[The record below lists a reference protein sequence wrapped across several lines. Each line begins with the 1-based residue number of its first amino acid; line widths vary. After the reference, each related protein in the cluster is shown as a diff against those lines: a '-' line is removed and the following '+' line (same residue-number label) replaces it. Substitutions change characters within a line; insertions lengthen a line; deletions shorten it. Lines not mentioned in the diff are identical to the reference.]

1 MKKRHTH
8 PAQAGSV
15 NLARRRFVQGLT
27 AGGVLAGLGSVPGAA
42 FALSPAAPRREL
54 SGTEFDLVV
63 DELPVNFTGR
73 TRRAVAL
80 NGQVPAPL
88 LRWRE
93 GDHVTLRVTNRL
105 KTPTSIHWHGLILPN
120 NMDGVPGLTFD
131 GIAPGTT
138 FTYHFPV
145 QQSGTYWYHSHSG
158 FQEQS
163 GHYGPI
169 VIAPRT
175 PDPNPSERDYVV
187 VLSDWSDESPERV
200 FGNLKKMDGYY
211 NYAQPTAVDFVRQ
224 VRQEGFLKALGFR
237 AMWDEMRMSPRD
249 LADVSAATYTYL
261 MNGVTPAGNWS
272 ALFRRGERVR
282 LRFINAAAMTYFDVR
297 IPGLSMTVVS
307 ADGQDVHP
315 VDVDEF
321 RIGVAE
327 TYDVIVTPKD
337 DTAYTIFAQ
346 SADRSG
352 YARGSLAPR
361 AGLSAAIPALDP
373 VPTLS
378 MADMGMAHDMGHA
391 HDTGMSDGTGQEKKT
406 EMTDHSGHDMAGAPD
421 TKTDHSGHDM
431 GAMSGMQTDGAPAST
446 GAGGG
451 MLAVTRHPATE
462 QGPGTAMPASV
473 VSTRLDDPGVGLRDN
488 GRRVLTYADLRGPQG
503 WIDPRAPGRTIELHL
518 TGNME
523 RYMWSFD
530 GVKFSDAEPLRLQHG
545 ELVRI
550 VLINDTMMEH
560 PIHLHGLWSELESP
574 DGKFQ
579 VRKHTIS
586 VKPGHAVSYRV
597 LADAKG
603 RWAYHCHLLFH
614 MEAGM
619 FREVNVA

>member
-1 MKKRHTH
+1 MKNRHTP
-8 PAQAGSV
+8 PAQTGTI
-15 NLARRRFVQGLT
+15 NLPRRRFVQGIT
-27 AGGVLAGLGSVPGAA
+27 AGGVLAGLGSLPVT
-42 FALSPAAPRREL
+42 ALALDPVAPRREL

-73 TRRAVAL
+73 KRTATAI

-93 GDHVTLRVTNRL
+93 GDTVTLRVTNRL
-105 KTPTSIHWHGLILPN
+105 KTPTSIHWHGMILPN
-120 NMDGVPGLTFD
+120 AMDGVPGLTFN

-138 FTYHFPV
+138 FTYRFPV
-145 QQSGTYWYHSHSG
+145 QQSGTYWYHSHSA
-158 FQEQS
+158 FQEQT

-169 VIAPRT
+169 VIEPRK
-175 PDPNPSERDYVV
+175 PNPYPSDRDYVV
-187 VLSDWSDESPERV
+187 VLSDWSDESPEHV

-211 NYAQPTAVDFVRQ
+211 NYAQPTAADFVQQ
-224 VRQEGFLKALGFR
+224 VKKEGFLSALGFR

-261 MNGVTPAGNWS
+261 MNGATPAGNWTGQ
-272 ALFRRGERVR
+272 FRRGERVR
-282 LRFINAAAMTYFDVR
+282 LRFINAAAMSYFDVR
-297 IPGLSMTVVS
+297 IPGLNMTVVA

-315 VDVDEF
+315 VDVEEF

-327 TYDVIVTPKD
+327 TYDVIVTPRD
-337 DTAYTIFAQ
+337 DAAYTIFAQ

-352 YARGSLAPR
+352 YARGTLSPREGLA
-361 AGLSAAIPALDP
+361 AAIPALDP
-373 VPTLS
+373 VPTLT
-378 MADMGMAHDMGHA
+378 MADMGMSHDMGSMP
-391 HDTGMSDGTGQEKKT
+391 GMK
-406 EMTDHSGHDMAGAPD
+406 M
-421 TKTDHSGHDM
+421 DHSGHDM
-431 GAMSGMQTDGAPAST
+431 GSMPGMKMDDSPSPTSPE
-446 GAGGG
+446 GG
-451 MLAVTRHPATE
+451 MMTVKNHPATE
-462 QGPGTAMPASV
+462 HGPGVYMPAEA

-488 GRRVLTYADLRGPQG
+488 GRRVLTYADLHGLQG
-503 WIDPRAPGRTIELHL
+503 WIDPREPGRTIEIHL

-530 GVKFSDAEPLRLQHG
+530 GVKFSDAEPVRLQVG

-550 VLINDTMMEH
+550 ALINDTMMEH
-560 PIHLHGLWSELESP
+560 PIHLHGMWSELESP

-579 VRKHTIS
+579 ARKHTIS

-603 RWAYHCHLLFH
+603 RWAYHCHLLYH

>member
-1 MKKRHTH
+1 MKNRHTP
-8 PAQAGSV
+8 PAQTGTI
-15 NLARRRFVQGLT
+15 NLPRRRFVQGIT
-27 AGGVLAGLGSVPGAA
+27 AGGVLAGLGSLPVT
-42 FALSPAAPRREL
+42 ALALDPVAPRREL

-73 TRRAVAL
+73 KRTAIAI

-93 GDHVTLRVTNRL
+93 GDTVTLRVTNRL
-105 KTPTSIHWHGLILPN
+105 KTPTSIHWHGMILPN
-120 NMDGVPGLTFD
+120 AMDGVPGLTFN

-138 FTYHFPV
+138 FTYRFPV
-145 QQSGTYWYHSHSG
+145 QQSGTYWYHSHSA
-158 FQEQS
+158 FQEQT

-169 VIAPRT
+169 VIEPRK
-175 PDPNPSERDYVV
+175 PNPYPSDRDYVV
-187 VLSDWSDESPERV
+187 VLSDWSDESPEHV

-211 NYAQPTAVDFVRQ
+211 NYAQPTAADFVQQ
-224 VRQEGFLKALGFR
+224 VKKEGFLSALGFR

-261 MNGVTPAGNWS
+261 MNGATPAGNWTGQ
-272 ALFRRGERVR
+272 FRRGERVR
-282 LRFINAAAMTYFDVR
+282 LRFINAAAMSYFDVR
-297 IPGLSMTVVS
+297 IPGLNMTVVA

-315 VDVDEF
+315 VDVEEF

-327 TYDVIVTPKD
+327 TYDVIVTPRD
-337 DTAYTIFAQ
+337 DAAYTIFAQ

-352 YARGSLAPR
+352 YARGTLSPREGLA
-361 AGLSAAIPALDP
+361 AAIPALDP
-373 VPTLS
+373 VPTLT
-378 MADMGMAHDMGHA
+378 MADMGMSHDMGSMP
-391 HDTGMSDGTGQEKKT
+391 GMK
-406 EMTDHSGHDMAGAPD
+406 M
-421 TKTDHSGHDM
+421 DHSGHDM
-431 GAMSGMQTDGAPAST
+431 GSMPGMKMDDSPSPTSPE
-446 GAGGG
+446 GG
-451 MLAVTRHPATE
+451 MMTVKNHPATE
-462 QGPGTAMPASV
+462 HGPGVYMPAEA

-488 GRRVLTYADLRGPQG
+488 GRRVLTYADLHGLQG
-503 WIDPRAPGRTIELHL
+503 WIDPREPGRTIEIHL

-530 GVKFSDAEPLRLQHG
+530 GVKFSDAEPVRLQVG

-550 VLINDTMMEH
+550 ALINDTMMEH

-579 VRKHTIS
+579 ARKHTIS

-603 RWAYHCHLLFH
+603 RWAYHCHLLYH

>member
-1 MKKRHTH
+1 MKNRHTP
-8 PAQAGSV
+8 PAQTGTI
-15 NLARRRFVQGLT
+15 NLPRRRFVQGIT
-27 AGGVLAGLGSVPGAA
+27 AGGVLAGLGSLPVT
-42 FALSPAAPRREL
+42 ALALDPVAPRREL

-73 TRRAVAL
+73 KRTAIAI

-93 GDHVTLRVTNRL
+93 GDTVTLRVTNRL
-105 KTPTSIHWHGLILPN
+105 KTPTSIHWHGMILPN
-120 NMDGVPGLTFD
+120 AMDGVPGLTFN

-138 FTYHFPV
+138 FTYRFPV
-145 QQSGTYWYHSHSG
+145 QQSGTYWYHSHSA
-158 FQEQS
+158 FQEQT

-169 VIAPRT
+169 VIEPRK
-175 PDPNPSERDYVV
+175 PNPYPSDRDYVV
-187 VLSDWSDESPERV
+187 VLSDWSDESPEHV

-211 NYAQPTAVDFVRQ
+211 NYAQPTAADFVQQ
-224 VRQEGFLKALGFR
+224 VKKEGFLSALGFR

-261 MNGVTPAGNWS
+261 MNGATPAGNWTGQ
-272 ALFRRGERVR
+272 FRRGERVR
-282 LRFINAAAMTYFDVR
+282 LRFINAAAMSYFDVR
-297 IPGLSMTVVS
+297 IPGLNMTVVA

-315 VDVDEF
+315 VDVEEF

-327 TYDVIVTPKD
+327 TYDVIVTPRD
-337 DTAYTIFAQ
+337 DAAYTIFAQ

-352 YARGSLAPR
+352 YARGTLAPR
-361 AGLSAAIPALDP
+361 EGLAAAIPALDP

-378 MADMGMAHDMGHA
+378 MADMGMSHDMGSMP
-391 HDTGMSDGTGQEKKT
+391 GMK
-406 EMTDHSGHDMAGAPD
+406 M
-421 TKTDHSGHDM
+421 DHSGHDM
-431 GAMSGMQTDGAPAST
+431 GSMPGMKMDDSPSPTSPE
-446 GAGGG
+446 GG
-451 MLAVTRHPATE
+451 MMTVKNHPATE
-462 QGPGTAMPASV
+462 HGPGVYMPAEA

-488 GRRVLTYADLRGPQG
+488 GRRVLTYADLHGLQG
-503 WIDPRAPGRTIELHL
+503 WIDPREPGRTIEIHL

-530 GVKFSDAEPLRLQHG
+530 GVKFSDAEPVRLQAG

-550 VLINDTMMEH
+550 TLINDTMMEH

-579 VRKHTIS
+579 ARKHTIS

-603 RWAYHCHLLFH
+603 RWAYHCHLLYH

>member
-1 MKKRHTH
+1 MKNRHTT
-8 PAQAGSV
+8 PAPAGNV
-15 NLARRRFVQGLT
+15 NLTRRRFVQGLT
-27 AGGVLAGLGSVPGAA
+27 AGGVFAGLAGLPGAA
-42 FALSPAAPRREL
+42 MALNPATPRREL

-63 DELPVNFTGR
+63 DELPVDFTGHKR
-73 TRRAVAL
+73 LAVAI

-93 GDHVTLRVTNRL
+93 GDTVTLRVTNRL

-120 NMDGVPGLTFD
+120 GMDGVPGLTFD

-138 FTYHFPV
+138 FTYRFPV

-169 VIAPRT
+169 VIEPRK
-175 PDPNPSERDYVV
+175 PDPHACERDYVV
-187 VLSDWSDESPERV
+187 MLSDWSDASPERV

-211 NYAQPTAVDFVRQ
+211 NYAQPTAVELVQ
-224 VRQEGFLKALGFR
+224 QAKQQGLGKALSWR
-237 AMWDEMRMSPRD
+237 AMWDAMRMSPRD

-261 MNGVTPAGNWS
+261 MNGATPAGNWTGM
-272 ALFRRGERVR
+272 FRPGERVR
-282 LRFINAAAMTYFDVR
+282 LRFINAAAMSYFDVR
-297 IPGLSMTVVS
+297 IPGLRLTVVS

-315 VDVDEF
+315 VEVDEF

-327 TYDVIVTPKD
+327 TYDVIVEPKD
-337 DTAYTIFAQ
+337 DAAYTIFAQ

-361 AGLSAAIPALDP
+361 AGMLAAIPALDP
-373 VPTLS
+373 VPSLS
-378 MADMGMAHDMGHA
+378 MADMGMAHDMGGGSNQGGKA
-391 HDTGMSDGTGQEKKT
+391 A
-406 EMTDHSGHDMAGAPD
+406 TDHSGHDMSSMP
-421 TKTDHSGHDM
+421 
-431 GAMSGMQTDGAPAST
+431 GMQMDDAESATSAT
-446 GAGGG
+446 GG
-451 MLAVTRHPATE
+451 MLTVKRHPATE
-462 QGPGTAMPASV
+462 QGAGVTMPASV

-488 GRRVLTYADLRGPQG
+488 GRRVLTYADLHGMQD
-503 WIDPRAPGRTIELHL
+503 WLDPREPGRTIELHL
-518 TGNME
+518 TGNMQ

-530 GVKFSDAEPLRLQHG
+530 GVKFSDAEPLRLQYG
-545 ELVRI
+545 ERVRI

-579 VRKHTIS
+579 ARKHTIS
-586 VKPGHAVSYRV
+586 VKPGHAVRYRV

-603 RWAYHCHLLFH
+603 RWAYHCHLLYH

>member
-1 MKKRHTH
+1 MKNRHTP
-8 PAQAGSV
+8 PAQTGTI
-15 NLARRRFVQGLT
+15 NLPRRRFVQGIT
-27 AGGVLAGLGSVPGAA
+27 AGGVLAGLGSLPVT
-42 FALSPAAPRREL
+42 ALALDPVAPRREL

-73 TRRAVAL
+73 KRTAIAI

-93 GDHVTLRVTNRL
+93 GDTVTLRVTNRL
-105 KTPTSIHWHGLILPN
+105 KTPTSIHWHGMILPN
-120 NMDGVPGLTFD
+120 AMDGVPGLTFN

-138 FTYHFPV
+138 FTYRFPV
-145 QQSGTYWYHSHSG
+145 QQSGTYWYHSHSA
-158 FQEQS
+158 FQEQT

-169 VIAPRT
+169 VIEPRK
-175 PDPNPSERDYVV
+175 PNPYPSDRDYVV
-187 VLSDWSDESPERV
+187 VLSDWSDESPEHV

-211 NYAQPTAVDFVRQ
+211 NYAQPTAADFVQQ
-224 VRQEGFLKALGFR
+224 VKKEGFLSALGFR

-261 MNGVTPAGNWS
+261 MNGATPAGNWTGQ
-272 ALFRRGERVR
+272 FRRGERVR
-282 LRFINAAAMTYFDVR
+282 LRFINAAAMSYFDVR
-297 IPGLSMTVVS
+297 IPGLNMTVVA

-315 VDVDEF
+315 VDVEEF

-327 TYDVIVTPKD
+327 TYDVIVTPRD
-337 DTAYTIFAQ
+337 DAAYTIFAQ

-352 YARGSLAPR
+352 YARGTLSPREGLA
-361 AGLSAAIPALDP
+361 AAIPALDP
-373 VPTLS
+373 VPTLT
-378 MADMGMAHDMGHA
+378 MADMGMSHDMGSMP
-391 HDTGMSDGTGQEKKT
+391 GMK
-406 EMTDHSGHDMAGAPD
+406 M
-421 TKTDHSGHDM
+421 DHSGHDM
-431 GAMSGMQTDGAPAST
+431 GSMPGMKMDDSPSPTSPE
-446 GAGGG
+446 GG
-451 MLAVTRHPATE
+451 MMTVKNHPATE
-462 QGPGTAMPASV
+462 HGPGVYMPAEA

-488 GRRVLTYADLRGPQG
+488 GRRVLTYADLHGLQG
-503 WIDPRAPGRTIELHL
+503 WIDPREPGRTIEIHL

-530 GVKFSDAEPLRLQHG
+530 GVKFSDAEPVRLQVG

-550 VLINDTMMEH
+550 ALINDTMMEH
-560 PIHLHGLWSELESP
+560 PIHLHGMWSELESP

-579 VRKHTIS
+579 ARKHTIS

-603 RWAYHCHLLFH
+603 RWAYHCHLLYH